1 MKNHRSCITIFQ
13 APWRSQCPTRKI
25 SLLKCFPWQMEEFPS
40 FHVWFVW
47 ASLIESRNTSPSPLV
62 EVTNNKQLPSSF
74 GWTWWKCSL
83 GGRYCWCMHYYC
95 NSWTKAPTPLQTLT
109 SNMPELLQRV
119 FFYCWERWILHTCS
133 DFAPKFDTTTT
144 NLPSAT
150 HISTLACVF
159 SLDTAERL
167 GGEPESRVP
176 KGGSPDREDAT
187 HLLKTLKEK
196 QFSNFR
202 KKNRNAIEMPLE
214 I

>member
-13 APWRSQCPTRKI
+13 APWRSQCPTRKM
-25 SLLKCFPWQMEEFPS
+25 SLLKCFPWQMEEEFPS
-40 FHVWFVW
+40 FHVWFLW
-47 ASLIESRNTSPSPLV
+47 ASLIESRNTSPSPLA

-83 GGRYCWCMHYYC
+83 GGRYCWCMHYC
-95 NSWTKAPTPLQTLT
+95 NSWTNNIASRTPTFERHPHLLQTLT

-119 FFYCWERWILHTCS
+119 FYYCWERWILHTFS
-133 DFAPKFDTTTT
+133 DFAPMFHTTTT

-167 GGEPESRVP
+167 GVEGEWRVP
-176 KGGSPDREDAT
+176 KSQQSIPDG
-187 HLLKTLKEK
+187 
-196 QFSNFR
+196 
-202 KKNRNAIEMPLE
+202 
-214 I
+214 